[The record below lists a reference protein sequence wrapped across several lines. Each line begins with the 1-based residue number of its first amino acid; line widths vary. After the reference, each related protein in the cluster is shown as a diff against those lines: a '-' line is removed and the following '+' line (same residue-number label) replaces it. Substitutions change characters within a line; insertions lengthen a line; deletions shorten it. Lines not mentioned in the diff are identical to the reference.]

1 MFSEGSRTKLRLT
14 AFQDLIPFA
23 VNNNP
28 DLDAHNFVAGW
39 TDIIGRSLKEFVETR
54 SSSIDR
60 TMAATR
66 ILNAPRDLVW
76 KVLTEPGHIKN
87 WWGPNGFSLTT
98 HKHEIRTG
106 GQWNFTMH
114 GPDGTDY
121 PNEMVFDE
129 LVPIERIVYSHGPT
143 PRFQMFIQLSDLGD
157 KTELRWKNVFEND
170 QEFKQ
175 AVEVFHA
182 VEGQQQTINRLSEY
196 LKSL

>member
-1 MFSEGSRTKLRLT
+1 MS
-14 AFQDLIPFA
+14 Q
-23 VNNNP
+23 NNP
-28 DLDAHNFVAGW
+28 AILEAEP
-39 TDIIGRSLKEFVETR
+39 RKSEM
-54 SSSIDR
+54 SR

-76 KVLTEPGHIKN
+76 KVFTDPEHITN

-98 HKHEIRTG
+98 HKHEMRAG

-121 PNEMVFDE
+121 RNEMVFDE
-129 LVPIERIVYSHGPT
+129 LVPIERIVYSHGPI
-143 PRFQMFIQLSDLGD
+143 PRFKMFIQLFDLGD
-157 KTELRWKNVFEND
+157 KTELHWKNVFEND
-170 QEFKQ
+170 EEFKQ